1 MANNTLR
8 YLIELGLNDKATA
21 AARRFDQQLLVVENH
36 ARQVNQSLQDSTN
49 GMESKFNML
58 GNSINQITR

>member
-36 ARQVNQSLQDSTN
+36 ARQVNQSL
-49 GMESKFNML
+49 
-58 GNSINQITR
+58 